1 MTAAAA
7 HKPWSWWVSV
17 VLNPNTFQFVGF
29 LLFGGAS
36 TIVVLLAGLL
46 LLVVLPLA
54 GYLYYTRRVL
64 HKADPLMVSKRERL
78 IPFAINVLCLLIA
91 LWVLPP
97 LATQG
102 MDKHHILTFFYVLGL
117 ETFLGFLIWMNLLA
131 LGVTLFHKT
140 SLHVIA
146 PTALLCYVA
155 AEGYL
160 DQITSFDLPIGV
172 IGACAIP
179 VLIAAARY
187 REGAHTKVQLAS
199 AMLLGVAATV
209 LFFWL
214 EVYLWLPIF

>member
-1 MTAAAA
+1 MAA

-17 VLNPNTFQFVGF
+17 VLNPNTFQFAGF

-36 TIVVLLAGLL
+36 TIVLLLAGLL

-78 IPFAINVLCLLIA
+78 IPFSINVLCLLIA

-102 MDKHHILTFFYVLGL
+102 MDKHHILTLFYLIGL
-117 ETFLGFLIWMNLLA
+117 EHFLGFLIWVNLLA
-131 LGVTLFHKT
+131 MGVTLFHKT

-155 AEGYL
+155 AEGFWR
-160 DQITSFDLPIGV
+160 QIVNLDLPLGYLS
-172 IGACAIP
+172 ACAIP
-179 VLIAAARY
+179 VLMAAARY
-187 REGAHTKVQLAS
+187 REGAHTKVQLVS

-209 LFFWL
+209 LFYRL